1 MFFFRDSVCPV
12 NESPCLNRGF
22 WRYVVVGE
30 DPFAK
35 RKDEKKQRV
44 AKQEKNQLANL
55 KQAAKA
61 GGKGAL
67 PR

>member
-1 MFFFRDSVCPV
+1 M
-12 NESPCLNRGF
+12 
-22 WRYVVVGE
+22 VGE